1 MPNGLT
7 TKPGLSIPTG
17 LSVSAG
23 ESVGN
28 GLSFPGF
35 GGATPPGP
43 PGNNGI
49 LLEGSLVDFLMQENG
64 ADYILQE

>member
-1 MPNGLT
+1 MANGLT
-7 TKPGLSIPTG
+7 PTNGLSVPQGLTPSAGLTATPGLSF
-17 LSVSAG
+17 S
-23 ESVGN
+23 
-28 GLSFPGF
+28 GF
-35 GGATPPGP
+35 APGP